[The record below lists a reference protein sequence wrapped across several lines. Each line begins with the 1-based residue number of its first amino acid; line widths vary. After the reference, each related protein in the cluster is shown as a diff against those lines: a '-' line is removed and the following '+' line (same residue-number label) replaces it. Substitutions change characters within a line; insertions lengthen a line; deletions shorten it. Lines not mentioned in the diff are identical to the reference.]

1 MRFTML
7 LLGTAAVLAT
17 SANATDWSGFSGTL
31 TGGYDYS
38 DVRGTGYDA
47 YNFGGQAN
55 YAIPGTK
62 LNVQGLVDYSE
73 VRSQHTPRDTWTSG
87 GALTWRDRNFALGAN
102 GDYHAQ
108 QVLGTGSN
116 YGTYGVFGEW
126 YAADNLTV
134 RVRGGGISGG
144 YDGFSKDGGYLG
156 AGVNYYILPQL
167 AAKADLSYAT
177 LGGLHWT
184 NVEIGPE
191 YMPFAEVP
199 VSLSAAY
206 TYNNTNY
213 YGRRYYSNGL
223 MVRLTWHLGEGNSLV
238 EYDRNGPLDAR
249 SVKLPVNALNYDF
262 TAPSH

>member
-7 LLGTAAVLAT
+7 LLGTAALLAT

-38 DVRGTGYDA
+38 EVRHVANNGYSFD
-47 YNFGGQAN
+47 GQAN
-55 YAIPGTK
+55 YAIPTTK
-62 LNVQGLVDYSE
+62 LNVQGLINYSE
-73 VRSQHTPRDTWTSG
+73 TLADHVSRDTWTSG

-102 GDYHAQ
+102 GNYNSQH
-108 QVLGTGSN
+108 VLGGASD

-144 YDGFSKDGGYLG
+144 YDGFHKDGGYYG
-156 AGVNYYILPQL
+156 AGANFYVLPQL

-184 NVEIGPE
+184 DFEIGPQ
-191 YMPFAEVP
+191 YMPFDNIP
-199 VSLSAAY
+199 VSVSAAY

-213 YGRRYYSNGL
+213 LGRHYYSNGL

-238 EYDRNGPLDAR
+238 DFDRNGPLDAR
-249 SVKLPVNALNYDF
+249 TVKLPTNALFYDF
-262 TAPSH
+262 TPTH